1 MWLMLGMIKKDGLHR
16 RGQKKVCIQ
25 DLHCSK
31 LCIDNVFNTIF
42 TDTDFST
49 LIEVHKMMV
58 YMARETSEKNPMKP
72 DSTIPRMQ
80 GA

>member
-1 MWLMLGMIKKDGLHR
+1 MWLMLGMIKKDGLHH
-16 RGQKKVCIQ
+16 RGIQ
-25 DLHCSK
+25 YPHCSN

-49 LIEVHKMMV
+49 LIEVHKMIV

>member
-1 MWLMLGMIKKDGLHR
+1 MWLMLGMIKKDGLHH
-16 RGQKKVCIQ
+16 RGIQ

-58 YMARETSEKNPMKP
+58 YMARETSEKKPMKP